1 MATPTTRYRSNSV
14 TDESTNFF
22 RDVAKYPERFYII
35 HYSSQSLYDEGVDG
49 LSPRITSI
57 VVMHYAT
64 RQTVSFA
71 LHAEAEVLG
80 ISKDDVEINYDTL
93 EKSLLK
99 RFYDFARDRRE
110 KYWVHWNMRNLTFG
124 FEHLEHRYRSL
135 CAAEPPSITVEVRI
149 NLSGMLVDRYGPD
162 YALSPRMK
170 NLMLLNGELDVRFL
184 EGAKEAEAFKNKEF
198 IRMHSST
205 ISKVEFFRHAISL
218 AIQGKLH
225 TAGRGVLVRIDRLL
239 EGRWARVI
247 AFVAAVAGIL
257 SLPIAAYQVFL
268 WLHGSL

>member
-1 MATPTTRYRSNSV
+1 MAVDSS
-14 TDESTNFF
+14 NFF
-22 RDVAKYPERFYII
+22 QTVEKHPDRFYII

-71 LHAEAEVLG
+71 LHAEAESLG
-80 ISKDDVEINYDTL
+80 ISKDDVDGNYDAL
-93 EKSLLK
+93 EKALLE
-99 RFYDFARDRRE
+99 RFYGFLRDRRE

-135 CAAEPPSITVEVRI
+135 CRSEPPSVPVEVRL
-149 NLSGMLVDRYGPD
+149 NLNDILIDRYGAD
-162 YALSPRMK
+162 YASAPRMK
-170 NLMLLNGELDVRFL
+170 TLMLLNGELDVRFL

-218 AIQGKLH
+218 AIRGKLR
-225 TAGRGVLVRIDRLL
+225 TAGRGFLVRVDRLL

-247 AFVAAVAGIL
+247 AFIAAVAGVV
-257 SLPIAAYQVFL
+257 SLPIAAYQVLL
-268 WLHGSL
+268 WLHGSK

>member
-1 MATPTTRYRSNSV
+1 MTVDS
-14 TDESTNFF
+14 ENFF
-22 RDVAKYPERFYII
+22 ANVKKHPDRFYII

-80 ISKDDVEINYDTL
+80 ISKDDVESNYDAL
-93 EKSLLK
+93 EKALLE
-99 RFYDFARDRRE
+99 RFYAFLRDRRE
-110 KYWVHWNMRNLTFG
+110 KYWVHWNMRNLTYG

-135 CAAEPPSITVEVRI
+135 CKSEPPSVPVEVRL
-149 NLSGMLVDRYGPD
+149 NLHSMLADRYGSD
-162 YALSPRMK
+162 YASSPRMK

-184 EGAKEAEAFKNKEF
+184 EGAKEAEAFLKKEF

-205 ISKVEFFRHAISL
+205 ISKVEFFRHVISL
-218 AIQGKLH
+218 AIRGKLR
-225 TAGRGVLVRIDRLL
+225 TAGKGFLVRIDKLL
-239 EGRWARVI
+239 EGRAARVI
-247 AFVAAVAGIL
+247 AFLAAVAGIVTI
-257 SLPIAAYQVFL
+257 PIAIYQVNL
-268 WLHGSL
+268 WLRGGK